1 MVKLNKNFLKLQ
13 DNYLFSTVNRK
24 LTEYKKKYPDKKIA
38 TVAPDGVDK
47 YMSMGIF

>member
-24 LTEYKKKYPDKKIA
+24 LTEYKKKYPDKKL
-38 TVAPDGVDK
+38 
-47 YMSMGIF
+47 

>member
-24 LTEYKKKYPDKKIA
+24 LTEYKKKYPDKKNYKFRNWRCNK
-38 TVAPDGVDK
+38 THP
-47 YMSMGIF
+47 